1 MKVRS
6 TKPAHQGTA
15 QETAQETAKN
25 GAGLRR
31 REVLLAGLA
40 AGSAAAAPGLV
51 LAADAAPSQ
60 VQGVGRTAPDAPQM
74 GAATVA
80 QHRAEVPAP
89 HGAVTAGH
97 PLAAMAG
104 VQMLMKGGTAADAAV
119 AAMAVLNVC
128 EPWTSSAAGNGLAN
142 VYEKKTGKV
151 IALAFTGA
159 APKLLDDKAS
169 TADLTQGQKAVVT
182 PGSFGGWVEL
192 ARRYGKLPLS
202 TLLEPAIGYARDG
215 HPVDASIAQSI
226 ARQRNVLA
234 KYPTTAAIFLPGGQ
248 APPARSMFKNVPLS
262 RTFQALA
269 DAETAALKGGADR
282 DRALQ
287 AAYDYFY
294 TGPIAKEMTSFS
306 EACGGW
312 LRMDDMRSY
321 RPKWVEPVMTT
332 YRGVDVYAC
341 PLTSRSG
348 LEMCEQLNLIEGF
361 DFAATK
367 PDSAEALHL
376 VAESIKITKADV
388 YRYAADPASSATPTA
403 QLISKTFADQRRIM
417 IDRTRAIP
425 FPTGADLG
433 GPRPG
438 PRPLDIASRSPG
450 DTTSLSAVDS
460 EGNAVAVTTTLGGG
474 FGTCLI
480 MGETGLFCNNGLR
493 SGSTAPYRDHP
504 NFVHAGRI
512 PLLGNCPTILIENGT
527 FRAAFGSPGGET
539 IGQTQF
545 QMVLNLIDRQMP
557 VQAAIEAP
565 RITLDA
571 EPGFYTPGAAI
582 TVLLESRFAPET
594 AAALTAMGHKVR
606 MVGPYSAGSIQ
617 GVLVSSEGTRIAG
630 ADPRRMG
637 YAIGY

>member
-6 TKPAHQGTA
+6 TKPAPQGTA
-15 QETAQETAKN
+15 KDR
-25 GAGLRR
+25 GALGR
-31 REVLLAGLA
+31 RELLLAGLA
-40 AGSAAAAPGLV
+40 AGGAVAAPAGLA
-51 LAADAAPSQ
+51 LAASAPQ
-60 VQGVGRTAPDAPQM
+60 VTAPQAEGVGRNAPDAPQS
-74 GAATVA
+74 APTTVA
-80 QHRAEVPAP
+80 QHRIEVPAP

-97 PLAAMAG
+97 PLASMAG
-104 VQMLMKGGTAADAAV
+104 MQMLLKGGTAADAVV

-128 EPWTSSAAGNGLAN
+128 EPWASGAAGNGLAN
-142 VYEKKTGKV
+142 VYDKKTGKV
-151 IALAFTGA
+151 ISLAFTGA
-159 APKLLDDKAS
+159 APKLVDDKAS
-169 TADLTQGQKAVVT
+169 TADLTHGPKAVVT
-182 PGSFGGWVEL
+182 PGSFGGWIEL

-215 HPVDASIAQSI
+215 HPVDPSVARDI
-226 ARQRNVLA
+226 ARQRATFA

-248 APPARSMFKNVPLS
+248 PPAPRAMFKNVPLS

-294 TGPIAKEMTSFS
+294 TGPIAQEMSRFS
-306 EACGGW
+306 EASGGW
-312 LRMDDMRSY
+312 LRLEDMRAY
-321 RPKWVEPVMTT
+321 RAKWVAPVMTT
-332 YRGVDVYAC
+332 YRGVEVYAS

-361 DFAATK
+361 DVAATK
-367 PDSAEALHL
+367 PGSAEALHL
-376 VAESIKITKADV
+376 IAECVKVTKADV
-388 YRYAADPASSATPTA
+388 YRYAADPASSPVPTEA
-403 QLISKTFADQRRIM
+403 IISKKFADQRRAL
-417 IDRTRAIP
+417 IDLKRAIP

-438 PRPLDIASRSPG
+438 PRPLDVASRTPG

-474 FGTCLI
+474 FGTCMV

-504 NFVHAGRI
+504 NFVAAGRI
-512 PLLGNCPTILIENGT
+512 PLLGNCPTVLIDKGQ
-527 FRAAFGSPGGET
+527 FRAVFGSPGGET
-539 IGQTQF
+539 IGTTQF

-557 VQAAIEAP
+557 IQAAIEAP

-571 EPGFYTPGAAI
+571 EPGFYTPGAAV
-582 TVLLESRFAPET
+582 TVMLESRFTPE
-594 AAALTAMGHKVR
+594 AAAGLTAMGHKIK
-606 MVGPYSAGSIQ
+606 MVGPYSAGAIQ
-617 GVLVSSEGTRIAG
+617 GVLVSSEGTRMAG
-630 ADPRRMG
+630 ADLRRMA